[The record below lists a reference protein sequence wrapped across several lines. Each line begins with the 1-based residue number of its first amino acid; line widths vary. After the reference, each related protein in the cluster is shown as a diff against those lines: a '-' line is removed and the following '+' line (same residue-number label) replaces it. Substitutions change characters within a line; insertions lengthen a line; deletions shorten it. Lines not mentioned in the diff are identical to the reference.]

1 MRDLLHGDGYRTPT
15 RERYPST
22 HVRAQAVPR
31 TRRPRDLVST
41 LLHVVDEVSGFL
53 TGRTRNVAGGSACL

>member
-1 MRDLLHGDGYRTPT
+1 MGTGTGRRPAN
-15 RERYPST
+15 RYPST

-31 TRRPRDLVST
+31 TRRLRDLVST